1 MALLWPDKVFWI
13 GSFCKKAFYI
23 QKDGPEAKNR
33 RKNGQKPSNKGVFF
47 PAPPTSWMSLAETGL
62 ALFQPAATVL
72 AEFQAKSL
80 ATQFEPNSSIWQGEQ
95 ENSSIT

>member
-1 MALLWPDKVFWI
+1 MVLFAKKHFIYRKTAQKQKTGGKMGKNLPIKVF
-13 GSFCKKAFYI
+13 
-23 QKDGPEAKNR
+23 
-33 RKNGQKPSNKGVFF
+33 FF

-95 ENSSIT
+95 ENPLFLEGF